1 MWDFLKFI
9 KVVLIVII
17 SVLAY
22 VLLWTFFPIVLSNK
36 SVRNYVIREISIGTS
51 WEDATKIINENKW
64 VIKIVDIEH
73 GLEINDSAESVD
85 FASTDEMSNGSKY
98 ASSRI
103 VGKKAMF
110 VELGEFYSPFHTAV
124 FAYLAFDEND
134 SLMEV
139 AIRRDIDGI

>member
-1 MWDFLKFI
+1 M
-9 KVVLIVII
+9 
-17 SVLAY
+17 
-22 VLLWTFFPIVLSNK
+22 LLWTSFPIVLSNK

-51 WEDATKIINENKW
+51 WEDVTKIINENKW
-64 VIKIVDIEH
+64 IIKIVDIEH
-73 GLEINDSAESVD
+73 GLEINDAAESVD

-98 ASSRI
+98 ANSRI